1 MTSACVIVI
10 GHVDHGKTTV
20 VRGLTGMETDT
31 LPQEKQ
37 RGLSINLGFAYC
49 RYPSGTVDLIDAP
62 GHEDFIRAMVAG
74 ASGAQAALLV
84 VSAVDGVAPQTIEHL
99 RIARLLGV
107 PVRFVAVTKVDLLPA
122 GDLETRLE
130 AIRETLRG
138 LGLGDV
144 PLIPVSTH
152 LETGMQT
159 LHKGLEGLLG
169 DVPVAQHP
177 KAGFLPIDRV
187 FTMPGLGTVVTGT
200 LLGGNLSLSDAV
212 KLLPQ
217 DRPVTLR
224 GVQVRGTARDHAT
237 RGERTAVNLRGI
249 AADDITRGD
258 VLCAGADFA
267 AARCMDV
274 RLSLLD
280 DAPSPLK
287 HMSDVRV
294 LFGTT
299 HTVATLRL
307 MGGGQVVQG
316 NSAFAQLRFD
326 KPVAAFAG
334 QRMILRA
341 LSPAQTIGGAV
352 VLDPH
357 SLGVKSGDAARLA
370 VMQAAAG
377 GRTGDIVAALCVQGR
392 GCADLSEAARIARQ
406 NPASVLAAL
415 GAEVTQI
422 APGWIALSDTIQT
435 AQADLLQSLKTFHA
449 EHPIKRFAPRGM
461 WANRKQSPW
470 LSHYV
475 EQSLANEGAIR
486 LAGDQIA
493 LASHDPA
500 AALTQ
505 TQRDRL
511 GQIESQFKEGGT
523 VPPGLGTVLETG
535 DDPDLLAI
543 LMADETLVALTN
555 VALNQQVVFHSRTL
569 VQSAQTLRDAFPP
582 PMSFTTGQ
590 ARAALHTSRKFI
602 VPLLEHFD
610 TIGVTQRQGD
620 TRQMAPL
627 AD

>member
-49 RYPSGTVDLIDAP
+49 PYPSGTVDLIDAP
-62 GHEDFIRAMVAG
+62 GHEAFIRAMVAG

-144 PLIPVSTH
+144 PLIPVSTY

-307 MGGGQVVQG
+307 MDGGQVVQG

-377 GRTGDIVAALCVQGR
+377 GRTGDIVAAL
-392 GCADLSEAARIARQ
+392 
-406 NPASVLAAL
+406 
-415 GAEVTQI
+415 
-422 APGWIALSDTIQT
+422 
-435 AQADLLQSLKTFHA
+435 
-449 EHPIKRFAPRGM
+449 
-461 WANRKQSPW
+461 
-470 LSHYV
+470 
-475 EQSLANEGAIR
+475 
-486 LAGDQIA
+486 
-493 LASHDPA
+493 
-500 AALTQ
+500 
-505 TQRDRL
+505 
-511 GQIESQFKEGGT
+511 
-523 VPPGLGTVLETG
+523 
-535 DDPDLLAI
+535 
-543 LMADETLVALTN
+543 
-555 VALNQQVVFHSRTL
+555 
-569 VQSAQTLRDAFPP
+569 
-582 PMSFTTGQ
+582 
-590 ARAALHTSRKFI
+590 
-602 VPLLEHFD
+602 
-610 TIGVTQRQGD
+610 
-620 TRQMAPL
+620 
-627 AD
+627 